1 MIPVSEHVSH
11 PRPRHKVDNSSWFQ
25 IFEPFPAI
33 PEDSVGVAHML
44 GPALSKLHHIPVAMK
59 NIFLCTWHFK
69 DKVIAFS
76 YLGYVNRNEL
86 FRDSEKLRQQ
96 EEICTT
102 CQVAQCIHQPVPG
115 WYCSSHTGVLFCN
128 KGFHQSQEMIKVL
141 RTHPHSSLKPFR
153 ILLLNLVIH

>member
-69 DKVIAFS
+69 RIIHCNIRHRFTLDRAFYGKLS
-76 YLGYVNRNEL
+76 WLGRWKDSLRRV
-86 FRDSEKLRQQ
+86 RDNPDMTSALRGGGG
-96 EEICTT
+96 T
-102 CQVAQCIHQPVPG
+102 
-115 WYCSSHTGVLFCN
+115 
-128 KGFHQSQEMIKVL
+128 
-141 RTHPHSSLKPFR
+141 
-153 ILLLNLVIH
+153 